1 MREGHWLGGVAAVLL
16 AAVLLAAVLL
26 SPVTLANSDSGY
38 SSDYG
43 NRLETR
49 EFIAEMVS
57 RHQFDA
63 NELSR
68 LFTQAEKK
76 QEIIDAI
83 SRPAEKVLNWGD
95 YRKIFLTPNRIE
107 GGAVFYAQHL
117 EVLKAAE
124 ARFGVPAEVI
134 TAIIGVETLYGQRKG
149 NYRVVDALATLAFDY
164 PPRGKFFRDEL
175 EQFLLL
181 AREQRFQ
188 PLELYGSYAGAM
200 GYGQFIA
207 SSYRHYAVDFD
218 GDQVA
223 DLLNNQVDAI
233 GSVANYLSQ
242 HGWNRNEDIVLPLAQ
257 AQVGVTSK
265 LKVPQTLELT
275 SKVDELKQAGLDLET
290 RNADTASAR
299 LLRLETAE
307 GSEYWVALNNFY
319 AITRYNHSD
328 LYAMAAFQ
336 LSREILEAYDQTEQ
350 LAGVSTK

>member
-1 MREGHWLGGVAAVLL
+1 MKQAYWLGWV
-16 AAVLLAAVLL
+16 AAVLL
-26 SPVTLANSDSGY
+26 SPATLANSASGY
-38 SSDYG
+38 SDSSDKSTTSDYG
-43 NRLETR
+43 SRAETQA
-49 EFIAEMVS
+49 FIAEMVS
-57 RHQFDA
+57 RHRFDA
-63 NELSR
+63 EELSR

-76 QEIIDAI
+76 QKIIDAI
-83 SRPAEKVLNWGD
+83 SRPAEKVLTWGD

-107 GGAVFYAQHL
+107 GGANFYGQHQ

-134 TAIIGVETLYGQRKG
+134 TAIIGVETLYGERKG

-164 PPRGKFFRDEL
+164 PPRGKFFRGEL

-188 PLELYGSYAGAM
+188 PLDLYGSYAGAM

-233 GSVANYLSQ
+233 GSVANYLSK
-242 HGWNRNEDIVLPLAQ
+242 HGWNQDEDIALPI
-257 AQVGVTSK
+257 AQVGVTSGM
-265 LKVPQTLELT
+265 KVPQTLELT
-275 SKVDELKQAGLDLET
+275 SKVGELKQAGLDLET
-290 RNADTASAR
+290 RNADTARAR

-328 LYAMAAFQ
+328 LYAMAVFQ
-336 LSREILEAYDQTEQ
+336 LSREILETYGQADQ
-350 LAGVSTK
+350 LAEGQVQ